1 MEESYPR
8 RMKIQDD
15 RFVKTREL
23 VRALKDRHWSEL
35 RRDRNVVGAAFGR
48 RTAHGERTDEP
59 ALVLYVIRKAP
70 KRIIPA
76 SHLLPRRLYVGSD
89 PVEVD
94 IVETGPIFP
103 LMFTA
108 RERPATLGISISN
121 GNGGGT
127 GTLGAVV
134 TDNIDGSQCLLTNNH
149 VIARKNAAANGDP
162 VIQPGL
168 ADGGSSPA
176 DNIAT
181 LKRFINIMSSGNQ
194 VDAAIAQIA
203 AAGAAGPLVTNA
215 VHNALFPP
223 PGPNHPAVGLLF
235 GGGCSRTILSPIG
248 AVLNAMNISFPVA
261 NATVA
266 ADIDMNVEKAGRTTE
281 YTTSTIQEIDA
292 TVTIDY
298 KDPLGEC
305 EFDNQITT
313 SWMSDK
319 GDSGSLIYAGGAGG
333 DESKCDCAVTQA
345 AETALGTDLKQE
357 RCMADVVRDKFLR
370 QTRIGKW
377 AVDLF
382 FEHEDRLVERFERTA
397 IDPDDRAYARK
408 LYDKYVDDARR
419 AFIEGEK
426 SDQRITDQHLRD
438 ARSALKRAQKYLER
452 DEREA
457 SERLFELVSQY
468 GKGKNAREI
477 LALLNDEK
485 LFEEVKAIAATVR
498 FLC

>member
-1 MEESYPR
+1 M
-8 RMKIQDD
+8 
-15 RFVKTREL
+15 
-23 VRALKDRHWSEL
+23 
-35 RRDRNVVGAAFGR
+35 
-48 RTAHGERTDEP
+48 
-59 ALVLYVIRKAP
+59 
-70 KRIIPA
+70 
-76 SHLLPRRLYVGSD
+76 
-89 PVEVD
+89 
-94 IVETGPIFP
+94 
-103 LMFTA
+103 
-108 RERPATLGISISN
+108 
-121 GNGGGT
+121 
-127 GTLGAVV
+127 
-134 TDNIDGSQCLLTNNH
+134 
-149 VIARKNAAANGDP
+149 
-162 VIQPGL
+162 
-168 ADGGSSPA
+168 
-176 DNIAT
+176 
-181 LKRFINIMSSGNQ
+181 
-194 VDAAIAQIA
+194 
-203 AAGAAGPLVTNA
+203 
-215 VHNALFPP
+215 
-223 PGPNHPAVGLLF
+223 
-235 GGGCSRTILSPIG
+235 
-248 AVLNAMNISFPVA
+248 
-261 NATVA
+261 A

-319 GDSGSLIYAGGAGG
+319 GDSGSLVYAGGAGG

-382 FEHEDRLVERFERTA
+382 FQHEDRLVERFERTP
-397 IDPDDRAYARK
+397 IDSDDRAYARK
-408 LYDKYVDDARR
+408 LYDKYIDDARR
-419 AFIEGEK
+419 AFIEGER
-426 SDQRITDQHLRD
+426 SDQRVTDQHLRD

-457 SERLFELVSQY
+457 SERLFELASQY

-485 LFEEVKAIAATVR
+485 LFEEVKAIAASVK